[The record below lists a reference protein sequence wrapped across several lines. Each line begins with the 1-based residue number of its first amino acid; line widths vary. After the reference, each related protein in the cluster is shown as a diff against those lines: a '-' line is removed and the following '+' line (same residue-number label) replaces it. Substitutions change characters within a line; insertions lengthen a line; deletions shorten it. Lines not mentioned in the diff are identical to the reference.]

1 MRIHLAGTMPLIMHN
16 IRLADDQQPIVKEIK
31 KLTAK
36 RTNKTE
42 EDKAEIDRLSWVGAL
57 YHDPTIGPFLPADN
71 IFRAL
76 MEAGSITRAGKKV
89 AQALQVFDNRA
100 PLEYY
105 GPRDIDA
112 LWGGGPTS
120 PYVSRLMVNVQ
131 GSRIPRVR
139 PIFSEW
145 SCSFEIDVDESV
157 MSPEDFDDIATK
169 AGKMIGVGTFRR
181 FYGKFT
187 ATVER

>member
-1 MRIHLAGTMPLIMHN
+1 MRIELTGIAPLIMHN

-42 EDKAEIDRLSWVGAL
+42 EDKSEIDRLSWVGAL
-57 YHDPTIGPFLPADN
+57 YHTTELGPYLPADN
-71 IFRAL
+71 LFRCL

-89 AQALQVFDNRA
+89 AQALQVLDTKA
-100 PLEYY
+100 PLAYT
-105 GPRDIDA
+105 GPRDIDG
-112 LWGGGPTS
+112 LWGDGPTS

-139 PIFSEW
+139 PIFPEW
-145 SCSFEIDVDESV
+145 SCEFEIDVDESV
-157 MSPEDFDDIATK
+157 MSPEDFDDIAAK

-181 FYGKFT
+181 FYGRFQ
-187 ATVER
+187 AVIVR

>member
-1 MRIHLAGTMPLIMHN
+1 MYIKLTGTGPLIMHN

-42 EDKAEIDRLSWVGAL
+42 EDKADIDRLSWLGAL
-57 YHDPTIGPFLPADN
+57 YHDEKLGPYLPADN
-71 IFRAL
+71 IFRCL

-89 AQALQVFDNRA
+89 AQALQVFDAKA
-100 PLEYY
+100 PLQYD
-105 GPRDIDA
+105 GPRDIDG
-112 LWGGGPTS
+112 LWKGGPLS

-139 PIFSEW
+139 PIFPEW
-145 SCSFEIDVDESV
+145 SCAFEIDVDESIL
-157 MSPEDFDDIATK
+157 SPEDFDDIARK

-181 FYGKFT
+181 FYGRFQ
-187 ATVER
+187 VEITR